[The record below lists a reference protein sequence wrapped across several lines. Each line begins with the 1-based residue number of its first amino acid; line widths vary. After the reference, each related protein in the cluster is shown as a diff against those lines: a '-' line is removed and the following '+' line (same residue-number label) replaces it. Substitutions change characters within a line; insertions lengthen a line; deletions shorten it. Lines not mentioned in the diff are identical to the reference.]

1 EAATVAAAGVAARAA
16 ALTIVLQD
24 ELVPAVTAVT
34 VAKGETAVMVGRAD
48 TVAQA
53 APPGCSAN
61 SVVPATAEWVEP
73 GASAP
78 AVEAVYPDKAVL
90 TAAADMAQ
98 RAKWEPLAKTAPL
111 GNPDNPADR
120 ASTREHGGVKCRTDL
135 HSLTAYYAQP
145 KPRQRRRLR
154 VK

>member
-1 EAATVAAAGVAARAA
+1 MAGAEAATVAAAGVAARAA

-34 VAKGETAVMVGRAD
+34 VAKGETAVMVGQAD

-78 AVEAVYPDKAVL
+78 A
-90 TAAADMAQ
+90 
-98 RAKWEPLAKTAPL
+98 
-111 GNPDNPADR
+111 G
-120 ASTREHGGVKCRTDL
+120 
-135 HSLTAYYAQP
+135 
-145 KPRQRRRLR
+145 
-154 VK
+154 